1 MVLIVRAVG
10 VGEGGGEVVRERA
23 VGEAVVE
30 EDATEDDCVGVSADG
45 ALDLLEGLLD
55 ATLVTFGN
63 VFLLDLEDKGLE
75 DKGLEDKGLE
85 DAGLDFPDGEEG
97 LDLWEVEDALSEV
110 EELREVDDL
119 FMAVVRQG
127 RG

>member
-1 MVLIVRAVG
+1 M
-10 VGEGGGEVVRERA
+10 RERA

-30 EDATEDDCVGVSADG
+30 EDATEDDCVWVSAGG
-45 ALDLLEGLLD
+45 ALDLLDGLLD
-55 ATLVTFGN
+55 ATLVTFGIA
-63 VFLLDLEDKGLE
+63 FLLSLE